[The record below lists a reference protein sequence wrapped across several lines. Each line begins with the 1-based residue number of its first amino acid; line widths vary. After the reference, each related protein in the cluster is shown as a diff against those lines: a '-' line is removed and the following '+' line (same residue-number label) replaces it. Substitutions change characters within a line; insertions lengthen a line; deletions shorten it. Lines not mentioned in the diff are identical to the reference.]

1 MSSFCVI
8 DDAHEICDE
17 MDTFIQELP
26 LGEIRAYFDQIHSRL
41 LDVLRRAKQYA
52 EDLTTE
58 KEEAENGETNWE
70 SKYDKESDRADD
82 LDTKLEE
89 LKEELETLKEE
100 AKEREEEEKK
110 EAEATWRDHPDPYGL
125 HGIGGG
131 E

>member
-1 MSSFCVI
+1 MTSFCVI

-26 LGEIRAYFDQIHSRL
+26 LGETRAKFDQIHSAL
-41 LDVLRRAKQYA
+41 LDILRRAKTYA

-58 KEEAENGETNWE
+58 KEEAEHEAANWE
-70 SKYDKESDRADD
+70 SKYDEESDRAAE
-82 LDTKLEE
+82 LDTKIDE
-89 LKEELETLKEE
+89 LTDELETLREE
-100 AKEREEEEKK
+100 AKEEESN
-110 EAEATWRDHPDPYGL
+110 WRNHPDPYGL